1 MDIRQEFEAWITAP
15 PFEKDVHIGDEN
27 SDWPGAYTDYRVH
40 LAWDAY
46 QAGRRAGELAM
57 RERAAK
63 VCDSVN
69 NHDNPMTACDCAD
82 AIRALPVE
90 E

>member
-1 MDIRQEFEAWITAP
+1 MMMREEFEKWRMAQIDRAVDKTTHEW
-15 PFEKDVHIGDEN
+15 EV
-27 SDWPGAYTDYRVH
+27 W
-40 LAWDAY
+40 
-46 QAGRRAGELAM
+46 QAGRRAGAMDM

-69 NHDNPMTACDCAD
+69 NYDNPMTASDCAAD
-82 AIRALPVE
+82 IRELPVE

>member
-1 MDIRQEFEAWITAP
+1 MREEFETWFWKKFPDAARIP
-15 PFEKDVHIGDEN
+15 PGP
-27 SDWPGAYTDYRVH
+27 W
-40 LAWDAY
+40 LAY
-46 QAGRRAGELAM
+46 QAGALAM

-69 NHDNPMTACDCAD
+69 NYDNPMTASDCSD
-82 AIRALPVE
+82 AIRQLPVE